1 MIADF
6 VPLIGFSRCGLSI
19 QWKSASLPQRPSDSN
34 TAHLLWTLTQSPTL
48 STFIGTCG
56 VLTSALS
63 LRCRKWLFWSI
74 TYKSGIMD
82 INLIKVKEY
91 LKTYGIKNHFKSLNE
106 AIFKTNLRLITS
118 IVLSLFPASYLQEH
132 VFLVSGYPSLI
143 LCFWHC
149 YQKYNSKPPCG
160 KSTPAPCKEQR
171 TSMATEAA
179 PERASAD
186 KSPTFPLRCERDL
199 KRKALYH
206 WERLAVICLQHFSP

>member
-1 MIADF
+1 MIADL
-6 VPLIGFSRCGLSI
+6 VSLIGFSWCVLSVHWEAALFL
-19 QWKSASLPQRPSDSN
+19 QGPNDSN

-48 STFIGTCG
+48 STFIITCG
-56 VLTSALS
+56 VLTSPLS

-82 INLIKVKEY
+82 FNLIKVKAY

-118 IVLSLFPASYLQEH
+118 NVLSFFLASFLQEH
-132 VFLVSGYPSLI
+132 VFLASGYPSLI

-179 PERASAD
+179 PERAGTD